1 MDKIKLY
8 NREIKKN
15 AKGDVIKYLETS
27 KHLPKVREVYFSEI
41 KKNKIKAWKKNL
53 TSDQFLFVYKGKI
66 KIILYDDRKLKKGK
80 KYNYYLGEGTKF
92 SRIYLPKNIW
102 YGFKGLNQKNIV
114 INSLRIQ
121 HNKCKFISSDVNNK
135 NISTVWK

>member
-8 NREIKKN
+8 NRETKKN
-15 AKGDVIKYLETS
+15 TKGDVIKYLETS
-27 KHLPKVREVYFSEI
+27 KHLPKVGEVYFSEI

-66 KIILYDDRKLKKGK
+66 RIILYDDRNLEKKK
-80 KYNYYLGEGTKF
+80 KHNYYLGEGTKF

-102 YGFKGLNQKNIV
+102 YGFKGLKQKNIL